1 MQSKKENFSRS
12 TKPTLIKYVALIIA
26 LCYVINPLHQKISTV
41 FHEVSHVLEM
51 PDSVIGH
58 DYSIHENNTHYTHH
72 HTDVD
77 RHEHNFINIIDA
89 IFDASG
95 TNKSQEG
102 SRLADFKFDKHITT
116 TCPEFHLI
124 PAVRSLENFKSIESN
139 LKLGHFTILEE
150 PPQQTNLPISC

>member
-1 MQSKKENFSRS
+1 MHSKKENFSRS

-26 LCYVINPLHQKISTV
+26 LCYVLNPLHQKISAV
-41 FHEVSHVLEM
+41 FHEVSHVLQM
-51 PDSVIGH
+51 PDKVIGH
-58 DYSIHENNTHYTHH
+58 DAHMEDTTHYA
-72 HTDVD
+72 
-77 RHEHNFINIIDA
+77 HEHLTHVSNHEHKFINIIDA
-89 IFDASG
+89 IFDASD

-124 PAVRSLENFKSIESN
+124 PAVRSLQNFKSIESN

-150 PPQQTNLPISC
+150 PPQQTNFPISC

>member
-26 LCYVINPLHQKISTV
+26 LCYILNPLHQKISTV
-41 FHEVSHVLEM
+41 FHEVSHILEM

-58 DYSIHENNTHYTHH
+58 DSSIHENNTHYTHH
-72 HTDVD
+72 HTDID

-95 TNKSQEG
+95 TNESTED
-102 SRLADFKFDKHITT
+102 SLLADFKFDKHITT
-116 TCPEFHLI
+116 AYPEFHHI
-124 PAVRSLENFKSIESN
+124 PAMKSLANFKTIESN
-139 LKLGHFTILEE
+139 LKLGYFTVLKE
-150 PPQQTNLPISC
+150 PPQPTNFPISG